1 MLLKDADD
9 RTQDLEILGR
19 LMKDSNTPDAT
30 KRKIEREIANIR
42 SGIKGEKEAA
52 YEIDAAFRTR
62 NWFVIHD
69 LRIEHEG
76 LVAQIDHLLID
87 RFLNIYLC
95 ESKRFGEGVAVND
108 QGEFSAFF
116 NGRPYGIPSPIEQN
130 RRHITILERLFSTDA
145 IEWPRR
151 LGFKIKPDMRSYV
164 LVSKN
169 ARISRPKN
177 AKIDGLDS
185 VVKTDQFVSKLLKD
199 GESDSPLSMMKVVS
213 QDTLE
218 ALARQIMVLHRP
230 ITFKWAEKFGLTAE
244 GTKEERAIEEP
255 ADIPVEEDRT
265 AETTEDKAAVPQATE
280 EGTTK
285 TKAAET
291 PEANQKKK
299 LQCSQC
305 EAAVSYAV
313 AKFCWNN
320 KKLGGKVLCM
330 SCQKG

>member
-1 MLLKDADD
+1 MLLKEADD
-9 RTQDLEILGR
+9 RAQDLEILNDLLKHPG
-19 LMKDSNTPDAT
+19 TPDKT
-30 KRKIEREIANIR
+30 KKLIEREIANIR
-42 SGIKGEKEAA
+42 SGVKGEKEAA

-69 LRIEHEG
+69 LRIEHDG

-116 NGRPYGIPSPIEQN
+116 NSRPYGIPSPIEQN
-130 RRHITILERLFSTDA
+130 RRHISVLERLFATDA

-169 ARISRPKN
+169 ARISRPRN
-177 AKIDGLDS
+177 AKIDGLDA

-218 ALARQIMVLHRP
+218 ALARQIMALHRP

-244 GTKEERAIEEP
+244 GTKKEMAIENPTE
-255 ADIPVEEDRT
+255 IPIEEVRT
-265 AETTEDKAAVPQATE
+265 AETTEDKTAVLQATE
-280 EGTTK
+280 EETTK

-305 EAAVSYAV
+305 EAAVSFAV

-320 KKLGGKVLCM
+320 RKFGGKVLCM

>member
-1 MLLKDADD
+1 MPLKEADD

-19 LMKDSNTPDAT
+19 LMKDPNTPDAT
-30 KRKIEREIANIR
+30 KKKIEREIANIH
-42 SGIKGEKEAA
+42 SGVKGEKEAA

-62 NWFVIHD
+62 NCFVIHD

-87 RFLNIYLC
+87 RFLNIFVC

-116 NGRPYGIPSPIEQN
+116 NSRPYGIPSPIEQN
-130 RRHITILERLFSTDA
+130 RRHIAILEKVLDTAITD
-145 IEWPRR
+145 WPKR
-151 LGFKIKPDMRSYV
+151 LGFRIRPTLKPYV

-169 ARISRPKN
+169 ARISRPKE
-177 AKIDGLDS
+177 AKIDGLNTI
-185 VVKTDQFVSKLLKD
+185 VKTDQFVSRLDKEFD
-199 GESDSPLSMMKVVS
+199 AQSPLAMAKVVS

-218 ALARQIMVLHRP
+218 ALARQIMALHRP
-230 ITFKWAEKFGLTAE
+230 ITFKWAEKFGLTPE
-244 GTKEERAIEEP
+244 GTKEERAIEE
-255 ADIPVEEDRT
+255 DRT
-265 AETTEDKAAVPQATE
+265 AETTDNKATE
-280 EGTTK
+280 S
-285 TKAAET
+285 KATAE
-291 PEANQKKK
+291 ADAGQKKK

-320 KKLGGKVLCM
+320 RKFGGKVLCM
-330 SCQKG
+330 SCQKE

>member
-1 MLLKDADD
+1 MLLKEADS
-9 RTQDLEILGR
+9 RREDLETLGR
-19 LMKDSNTPDAT
+19 LLKDPKTPDAT
-30 KRKIEREIANIR
+30 KKKIEREIANIR
-42 SGIKGEKEAA
+42 SGVKGEKEAA
-52 YEIDAAFRTR
+52 YEIDANFTSR

-69 LRIEHEG
+69 LRVEHDG

-95 ESKRFGEGVAVND
+95 ESKRFGEGVAVNE

-116 NGRPYGIPSPIEQN
+116 NSRPYGIPSPIEQN
-130 RRHITILERLFSTDA
+130 RRHITLLERLFSTDA

-177 AKIDGLDS
+177 AKIDGLYA
-185 VVKTDQFVSKLLKD
+185 VVKTDQFVSKLKKD
-199 GESDSPLSMMKVVS
+199 SDADSPLAMMKVVS

-218 ALARQIMVLHRP
+218 ALSRQIMALHRP
-230 ITFKWAEKFGLTAE
+230 ITFKWAEKFGLTVEDKTPESPAE
-244 GTKEERAIEEP
+244 IQAEEARM
-255 ADIPVEEDRT
+255 
-265 AETTEDKAAVPQATE
+265 AETTETTATEARMDERQATE
-280 EGTTK
+280 S
-285 TKAAET
+285 KAT
-291 PEANQKKK
+291 PEADAGQKKK

-320 KKLGGKVLCM
+320 QKFGGKVLCM
-330 SCQKG
+330 SCQKA